1 MSNGSRQLL
10 SLFATVLL
18 AGLISGCTSND
29 ACYDPATPHESLR
42 SVYVVKRA
50 WHTGIAVTA
59 ADWPN
64 RNWSVLADF
73 PDSRYLEFGWGDA
86 RFYQAP
92 AEEETGWLAIRAAFF
107 STGSAVHVIGFD
119 HPTPKALRADEVIEV
134 RLSTE
139 GLRQLAAS
147 IETEFRDSEPV
158 SFGAPLLGTPE
169 PNKFYYAKRRFF
181 FPRMC
186 NWWSSQRLHEGGCPI
201 AAWSVI
207 SANRVI
213 REAKGFASAP

>member
-1 MSNGSRQLL
+1 MTLGCKQLL

-18 AGLISGCTSND
+18 AGLLTGCASND
-29 ACYDPATPHESLR
+29 ACYEPTVAAESLR
-42 SVYVVKRA
+42 SVYIVKRA
-50 WHTGIAVTA
+50 WHTGVAVAA

-64 RNWSVLADF
+64 RDWSVLADF

-86 RFYQAP
+86 RFYQA
-92 AEEETGWLAIRAAFF
+92 EEETWWLAIRAAFF
-107 STGSAVHVIGFD
+107 SNASAVHVIGFD
-119 HPTPKALRADEVIEV
+119 RPTSEALIADEVIEV
-134 RLSTE
+134 RLSPQ
-139 GLRQLAAS
+139 GLRKLAAS
-147 IETEFRDSEPV
+147 IEAEFKESSPE
-158 SFGAPLLGTPE
+158 SFGVPLRVTPQ

-186 NWWSSQRLHEGGCPI
+186 NWWSARRLQDGDCPI
-201 AAWSVI
+201 AAWSVV